1 MNKWVIEAIIAMFIV
16 MGILP
21 ALYSMFSTIIP
32 DMTPMKFITI
42 SIFATVSPIILFYLF
57 GYDKIK
63 KIIVSSIETWSE
75 THGSFLSTTTTHYAK
90 INGKYKTE
98 ITTPFD
104 IRKGNIV
111 YLGKNKLGMKK
122 IILDGKNER
131 NA

>member
-42 SIFATVSPIILFYLF
+42 SIFATVSPIVVFHFVCYE
-57 GYDKIK
+57 KVK

-75 THGSFLSTTTTHYAK
+75 TRGTLLSTWIVHHAK
-90 INGKYKTE
+90 INGQYETE
-98 ITTPFD
+98 MLTPFD
-104 IRKGNIV
+104 IKKGNIV